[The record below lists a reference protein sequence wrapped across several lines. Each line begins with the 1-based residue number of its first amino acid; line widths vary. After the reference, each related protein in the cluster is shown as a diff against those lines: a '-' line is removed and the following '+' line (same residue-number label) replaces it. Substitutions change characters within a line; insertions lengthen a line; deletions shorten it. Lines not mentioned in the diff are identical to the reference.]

1 MLAVGAAFGVGEGL
15 AVESGGEFLQGGG
28 VGEKVAGELLDGELI
43 KGEVGVDGVDD
54 PIAIA
59 PGVHAWA
66 IFFVSITIGIASLVE
81 PVPAPAFA
89 KMRRGKQALDET
101 VVGFRRFVVNKF
113 ADFLGRGGEPNEII
127 TEPLDERVAI
137 GAR

>member
-15 AVESGGEFLQGGG
+15 TVESGGEFLQGGG
-28 VGEKVAGELLDGELI
+28 VGEKVAGELLDCELI
-43 KGEVGVDGVDD
+43 KGGVGIDGVDD

-59 PGVHAWA
+59 PGIHAWA

-113 ADFLGRGGEPNEII
+113 TNFLRCRGESNEII